1 MKKLLFLIMAL
12 FSLSINAQN
21 TSIGRKF
28 TDENFYKVFKIAAY
42 KAGAGLIEAKNIPF
56 FLIDS
61 ISSTS
66 HKELIPY
73 KGFIKKC
80 FEKMYSTNFSKSS
93 YIPELIK
100 YKGSDCVIFKNI
112 VSGNI
117 YNNNKLN
124 DKERAVIVFNDI
136 ASKALSS
143 IGSCSNNP
151 PQYIGVSIL
160 YSSKDFAK
168 DKILADDESLVLIVS
183 FKTVKDFHDLEISE
197 DALIEK
203 SDIMLY
209 KLGGTLRKVEL
220 HL

>member
-21 TSIGRKF
+21 TSISRKF
-28 TDENFYKVFKIAAY
+28 TDENFYKVLKIAYY
-42 KAGAGLIEAKNIPF
+42 KADAGLIEAKNIPS

-73 KGFIKKC
+73 KDFIKEC
-80 FEKMYSTNFSKSS
+80 FDKMYSINFSKSS

-112 VSGNI
+112 VSENI
-117 YNNNKLN
+117 YNNSKLN
-124 DKERAVIVFNDI
+124 DKERAIIVFNDI

-143 IGSCSNNP
+143 IGNCSNKT

-160 YSSKDFAK
+160 YSSKDFSK
-168 DKILADDESLVLIVS
+168 DKIFADDESLVLIVP
-183 FKTVKDFHDLEISE
+183 FKVAKDFHDLEISE